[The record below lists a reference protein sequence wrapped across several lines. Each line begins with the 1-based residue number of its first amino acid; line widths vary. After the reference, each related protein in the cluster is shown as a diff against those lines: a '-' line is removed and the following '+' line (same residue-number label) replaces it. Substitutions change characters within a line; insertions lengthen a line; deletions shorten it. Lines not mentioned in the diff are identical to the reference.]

1 MSHGQVK
8 RHEEVGASADVLDEG
23 LSLMIDLKILVVD
36 VVVKTLKSYQ
46 LEYTVHLCPI
56 LTEG

>member
-1 MSHGQVK
+1 MSK
-8 RHEEVGASADVLDEG
+8 RKGHEEVGASADVLDEG

>member
-1 MSHGQVK
+1 
-8 RHEEVGASADVLDEG
+8 
-23 LSLMIDLKILVVD
+23 MIDLKILVVD